1 MNETEPVVFLSV
13 GTELAA
19 VRRGEPEG
27 DAYLKPALER
37 LGREAAE
44 ALTQGPW
51 SVMDKKRLGPSE
63 DPHDYVGMSGY
74 WWPNPDTE
82 DGLPYVPRDGVVNPE
97 SHDFD
102 ITGFRSMATAVET
115 LSAHAYFADSTT
127 SGERAALLLERW
139 FVDPATRMN
148 PHLEYSAYT
157 PGVWD
162 GAGWGIVSSHGLVG
176 LMERIA
182 LLRSAGF
189 LSASVDREL
198 MQWFREYLDWLRHSE
213 HGKFEADRPN
223 NHSTS
228 YDAQVMTLALHL
240 GEESVAREVAEAI
253 PYRRIGIQLE
263 HNGQQPWEVAR
274 TKSWGYS
281 SANLLIL
288 MNLADLADHVGV
300 DVWHYATGDGRSIRR
315 SFDYMLPCAL
325 GRQEWPW
332 EIIGGWV
339 GAEARWVEIL
349 RRASRGFG
357 DPALDELATQL
368 DRVPEDQVRSDRI
381 QLLLPAF

>member
-1 MNETEPVVFLSV
+1 MTETEPRVFLSV
-13 GTELAA
+13 GAELEA
-19 VRRGEPEG
+19 VRRCGVDG
-27 DAYLKPALER
+27 DVALKPAFER
-37 LGREAAE
+37 LEQEATVARTE
-44 ALTQGPW
+44 GPW
-51 SVMDKKRLGPSE
+51 SVMDKRRLGPSE
-63 DPHDYVGMSGY
+63 DRHDYVGMSGY
-74 WWPNPDTE
+74 WWPNPDTQ

-97 SHDFD
+97 SHEFD
-102 ITGFRSMATAVET
+102 ISGFQSMGRAVET
-115 LSAHAYFADSTT
+115 LSAHAYF
-127 SGERAALLLERW
+127 SGSAESGQRAAFLLDRW

-148 PHLEYSAYT
+148 PHLRFAAYT

-162 GAGWGIVSSHGLVG
+162 GAGWGIVSSHLLVG
-176 LMERIA
+176 LIERIA
-182 LLRSAGF
+182 LLRGAGF
-189 LSASVDREL
+189 LPEAVDREL
-198 MQWFREYLDWLRHSE
+198 MNWFRDYLDWLLHSE
-213 HGKFEADRPN
+213 QGKFEADRPN

-240 GEESVAREVAEAI
+240 DEIAVAREVAEAI

-281 SANLLIL
+281 SANLLFL
-288 MNLADLADHVGV
+288 MHLADLSARVGV
-300 DVWHYATGDGRSIRR
+300 DVWPYATGDGRSIRR

-339 GAEARWVEIL
+339 GAETRWIELL

-357 DPALDELATQL
+357 ESALDNLMLELDQ
-368 DRVPEDQVRSDRI
+368 VSEKQVRSDRT
-381 QLLLPAF
+381 QLLLPSI

>member
-1 MNETEPVVFLSV
+1 MIETEPRVFLSV
-13 GTELAA
+13 GAELE
-19 VRRGEPEG
+19 VLRRQRTSG
-27 DAYLKPALER
+27 DPGFRPAFAR
-37 LGREAAE
+37 LDREAAE
-44 ALTQGPW
+44 ALTAGPW

-63 DPHDYVGMSGY
+63 DRHDYVGMAGY

-82 DGLPYVPRDGVVNPE
+82 DGLPYVPRDGQVNPE

-102 ITGFRSMATAVET
+102 IIAFRSMAAAVET
-115 LSAHAYFADSTT
+115 LSAHAYF
-127 SGERAALLLERW
+127 SGSAESGHRAAFLLQRW
-139 FVDPATRMN
+139 FVDPETRMN
-148 PHLEYSAYT
+148 PHLEYAAYT

-162 GAGWGIVSSHGLVG
+162 GAGWGIVSSHVLVG
-176 LMERIA
+176 LIERIS
-182 LLRSAGF
+182 LLRTAGF
-189 LSASVDREL
+189 LPEAVDQGL
-198 MQWFREYLDWLRHSE
+198 MKWFRDFLDWLLHSE
-213 HGKFEADRPN
+213 QGKFEADRPN

-240 GEESVAREVAEAI
+240 GETSIARAVAEAI

-281 SANLLIL
+281 SGNLLFL
-288 MNLADLADHVGV
+288 MHLADLSARVGV
-300 DVWHYATGDGRSIRR
+300 DVWGYATGDGRSIRR

-332 EIIGGWV
+332 EVIGGWV
-339 GAEARWVEIL
+339 GAEIRWVEIL

-357 DPALDELATQL
+357 ESSLDELAFEL
-368 DRVPEDQVRSDRI
+368 DQVSEEQVRSDRV
-381 QLLLPAF
+381 QLLLPQK